1 MLSTLLAPTH
11 TVEMPCGGR
20 KNCGKCKISAKGS
33 LSPISDTER
42 RFLSEEE
49 LSSGIRLACCT
60 TAIGDC
66 VISSATVAKNAINTD
81 GELPDM
87 VLRPAFNKYG
97 IAIDIGTTTLAA
109 RLYTV
114 NGALL
119 STDSE
124 LNPQKGFGADVISRI
139 EAALDGK
146 ATELATVIRDGLN
159 GIIANLA
166 KKADIDSKEIDGAVI
181 TGNTV
186 MLHLLTETST
196 EPLSHAP
203 FNAERLF
210 GETVTAEELS
220 LSSLAPQ
227 TPIYLP
233 RCAEAFVGAD
243 ITTALLA
250 SGISGR
256 TEPSIL
262 VDIGTNGEMALVKD
276 GEILLCSTAAGPA
289 FEGAGLSMG
298 MNGKTKILTSM
309 AIFGTVGIFVRFIP
323 MASAGIAFCRGV
335 LGCIFLLALMAL
347 TGKKPNLEDMKRNG
361 WILAISGA
369 AIGINWILLFES
381 YRYTTVAIATICY
394 YLAPAFVTLASPLVG
409 EKLTVKKLV
418 CIGVALL
425 GMVFVSGVLQGNQE
439 SSFLGIV
446 LGVGAAVFYASVI
459 LLNKKLSP
467 IGAYDKTLCQLGAA
481 SVVVAP
487 YILLTGGIYF
497 GDMAPVSWIMLAVLG
512 VVHTGFAYAL
522 YFGAIRDVNAQTAAI
537 LSYLDPVL
545 SILLSA
551 LILRE
556 RLDIFSLIG
565 AMLILGS
572 ALYSELPTGKK

>member
-1 MLSTLLAPTH
+1 
-11 TVEMPCGGR
+11 
-20 KNCGKCKISAKGS
+20 
-33 LSPISDTER
+33 
-42 RFLSEEE
+42 
-49 LSSGIRLACCT
+49 
-60 TAIGDC
+60 
-66 VISSATVAKNAINTD
+66 
-81 GELPDM
+81 
-87 VLRPAFNKYG
+87 
-97 IAIDIGTTTLAA
+97 
-109 RLYTV
+109 
-114 NGALL
+114 
-119 STDSE
+119 
-124 LNPQKGFGADVISRI
+124 
-139 EAALDGK
+139 
-146 ATELATVIRDGLN
+146 
-159 GIIANLA
+159 
-166 KKADIDSKEIDGAVI
+166 
-181 TGNTV
+181 
-186 MLHLLTETST
+186 
-196 EPLSHAP
+196 
-203 FNAERLF
+203 
-210 GETVTAEELS
+210 
-220 LSSLAPQ
+220 
-227 TPIYLP
+227 
-233 RCAEAFVGAD
+233 
-243 ITTALLA
+243 
-250 SGISGR
+250 
-256 TEPSIL
+256 
-262 VDIGTNGEMALVKD
+262 
-276 GEILLCSTAAGPA
+276 
-289 FEGAGLSMG
+289 
-298 MNGKTKILTSM
+298 MNGKVKILTSM

-361 WILAISGA
+361 WVLAISGA

-418 CIGVALL
+418 CIGVALV

-439 SSFLGIV
+439 SSFLGVV

>member
-1 MLSTLLAPTH
+1 MGC
-11 TVEMPCGGR
+11 PCG
-20 KNCGKCKISAKGS
+20 
-33 LSPISDTER
+33 
-42 RFLSEEE
+42 
-49 LSSGIRLACCT
+49 
-60 TAIGDC
+60 
-66 VISSATVAKNAINTD
+66 
-81 GELPDM
+81 
-87 VLRPAFNKYG
+87 
-97 IAIDIGTTTLAA
+97 
-109 RLYTV
+109 
-114 NGALL
+114 
-119 STDSE
+119 
-124 LNPQKGFGADVISRI
+124 FG
-139 EAALDGK
+139 
-146 ATELATVIRDGLN
+146 GL
-159 GIIANLA
+159 
-166 KKADIDSKEIDGAVI
+166 
-181 TGNTV
+181 
-186 MLHLLTETST
+186 
-196 EPLSHAP
+196 
-203 FNAERLF
+203 
-210 GETVTAEELS
+210 
-220 LSSLAPQ
+220 
-227 TPIYLP
+227 
-233 RCAEAFVGAD
+233 C
-243 ITTALLA
+243 
-250 SGISGR
+250 
-256 TEPSIL
+256 
-262 VDIGTNGEMALVKD
+262 
-276 GEILLCSTAAGPA
+276 
-289 FEGAGLSMG
+289 
-298 MNGKTKILTSM
+298 MNGKLKILTSM

-361 WILAISGA
+361 WVLAISGA

-418 CIGVALL
+418 CIGVALV

-439 SSFLGIV
+439 SSFLGVV

>member
-1 MLSTLLAPTH
+1 
-11 TVEMPCGGR
+11 
-20 KNCGKCKISAKGS
+20 
-33 LSPISDTER
+33 
-42 RFLSEEE
+42 
-49 LSSGIRLACCT
+49 
-60 TAIGDC
+60 
-66 VISSATVAKNAINTD
+66 
-81 GELPDM
+81 
-87 VLRPAFNKYG
+87 
-97 IAIDIGTTTLAA
+97 
-109 RLYTV
+109 
-114 NGALL
+114 
-119 STDSE
+119 
-124 LNPQKGFGADVISRI
+124 
-139 EAALDGK
+139 
-146 ATELATVIRDGLN
+146 
-159 GIIANLA
+159 
-166 KKADIDSKEIDGAVI
+166 
-181 TGNTV
+181 
-186 MLHLLTETST
+186 
-196 EPLSHAP
+196 
-203 FNAERLF
+203 
-210 GETVTAEELS
+210 
-220 LSSLAPQ
+220 
-227 TPIYLP
+227 
-233 RCAEAFVGAD
+233 
-243 ITTALLA
+243 
-250 SGISGR
+250 
-256 TEPSIL
+256 
-262 VDIGTNGEMALVKD
+262 
-276 GEILLCSTAAGPA
+276 
-289 FEGAGLSMG
+289 
-298 MNGKTKILTSM
+298 MNGKVKILTSM

-418 CIGVALL
+418 CIGVALV

-439 SSFLGIV
+439 SSFLGVV

>member
-1 MLSTLLAPTH
+1 
-11 TVEMPCGGR
+11 
-20 KNCGKCKISAKGS
+20 
-33 LSPISDTER
+33 
-42 RFLSEEE
+42 
-49 LSSGIRLACCT
+49 
-60 TAIGDC
+60 
-66 VISSATVAKNAINTD
+66 
-81 GELPDM
+81 
-87 VLRPAFNKYG
+87 
-97 IAIDIGTTTLAA
+97 
-109 RLYTV
+109 
-114 NGALL
+114 
-119 STDSE
+119 
-124 LNPQKGFGADVISRI
+124 
-139 EAALDGK
+139 
-146 ATELATVIRDGLN
+146 
-159 GIIANLA
+159 
-166 KKADIDSKEIDGAVI
+166 
-181 TGNTV
+181 
-186 MLHLLTETST
+186 
-196 EPLSHAP
+196 
-203 FNAERLF
+203 
-210 GETVTAEELS
+210 
-220 LSSLAPQ
+220 
-227 TPIYLP
+227 
-233 RCAEAFVGAD
+233 
-243 ITTALLA
+243 
-250 SGISGR
+250 
-256 TEPSIL
+256 
-262 VDIGTNGEMALVKD
+262 
-276 GEILLCSTAAGPA
+276 
-289 FEGAGLSMG
+289 
-298 MNGKTKILTSM
+298 MNGKVKILTSM

-439 SSFLGIV
+439 SSFLGVV

-572 ALYSELPTGKK
+572 ALYSELPTGQK

>member
-1 MLSTLLAPTH
+1 
-11 TVEMPCGGR
+11 
-20 KNCGKCKISAKGS
+20 
-33 LSPISDTER
+33 
-42 RFLSEEE
+42 
-49 LSSGIRLACCT
+49 
-60 TAIGDC
+60 
-66 VISSATVAKNAINTD
+66 
-81 GELPDM
+81 
-87 VLRPAFNKYG
+87 
-97 IAIDIGTTTLAA
+97 
-109 RLYTV
+109 
-114 NGALL
+114 
-119 STDSE
+119 
-124 LNPQKGFGADVISRI
+124 
-139 EAALDGK
+139 
-146 ATELATVIRDGLN
+146 
-159 GIIANLA
+159 
-166 KKADIDSKEIDGAVI
+166 
-181 TGNTV
+181 
-186 MLHLLTETST
+186 
-196 EPLSHAP
+196 
-203 FNAERLF
+203 
-210 GETVTAEELS
+210 
-220 LSSLAPQ
+220 
-227 TPIYLP
+227 
-233 RCAEAFVGAD
+233 
-243 ITTALLA
+243 
-250 SGISGR
+250 
-256 TEPSIL
+256 
-262 VDIGTNGEMALVKD
+262 
-276 GEILLCSTAAGPA
+276 
-289 FEGAGLSMG
+289 
-298 MNGKTKILTSM
+298 MNGKMKILTSM

-361 WILAISGA
+361 WVLALSGA

-439 SSFLGIV
+439 SSFLGVV

-497 GDMAPVSWIMLAVLG
+497 GDMAPVGWIMLAVLG

>member
-1 MLSTLLAPTH
+1 
-11 TVEMPCGGR
+11 
-20 KNCGKCKISAKGS
+20 
-33 LSPISDTER
+33 
-42 RFLSEEE
+42 
-49 LSSGIRLACCT
+49 
-60 TAIGDC
+60 
-66 VISSATVAKNAINTD
+66 
-81 GELPDM
+81 
-87 VLRPAFNKYG
+87 
-97 IAIDIGTTTLAA
+97 
-109 RLYTV
+109 
-114 NGALL
+114 
-119 STDSE
+119 
-124 LNPQKGFGADVISRI
+124 
-139 EAALDGK
+139 
-146 ATELATVIRDGLN
+146 
-159 GIIANLA
+159 
-166 KKADIDSKEIDGAVI
+166 
-181 TGNTV
+181 
-186 MLHLLTETST
+186 
-196 EPLSHAP
+196 
-203 FNAERLF
+203 
-210 GETVTAEELS
+210 
-220 LSSLAPQ
+220 
-227 TPIYLP
+227 
-233 RCAEAFVGAD
+233 
-243 ITTALLA
+243 
-250 SGISGR
+250 
-256 TEPSIL
+256 
-262 VDIGTNGEMALVKD
+262 
-276 GEILLCSTAAGPA
+276 
-289 FEGAGLSMG
+289 
-298 MNGKTKILTSM
+298 MNGKVKILTSM

-418 CIGVALL
+418 CIGVALV

-439 SSFLGIV
+439 SSFLGVV

-556 RLDIFSLIG
+556 RLDVFSAAG
-565 AMLILGS
+565 AVLILGS
-572 ALYSELPTGKK
+572 AMYSEFPSRKSKG

>member
-1 MLSTLLAPTH
+1 
-11 TVEMPCGGR
+11 
-20 KNCGKCKISAKGS
+20 
-33 LSPISDTER
+33 
-42 RFLSEEE
+42 
-49 LSSGIRLACCT
+49 
-60 TAIGDC
+60 
-66 VISSATVAKNAINTD
+66 
-81 GELPDM
+81 
-87 VLRPAFNKYG
+87 
-97 IAIDIGTTTLAA
+97 
-109 RLYTV
+109 
-114 NGALL
+114 
-119 STDSE
+119 
-124 LNPQKGFGADVISRI
+124 
-139 EAALDGK
+139 
-146 ATELATVIRDGLN
+146 
-159 GIIANLA
+159 
-166 KKADIDSKEIDGAVI
+166 
-181 TGNTV
+181 
-186 MLHLLTETST
+186 
-196 EPLSHAP
+196 
-203 FNAERLF
+203 
-210 GETVTAEELS
+210 
-220 LSSLAPQ
+220 
-227 TPIYLP
+227 
-233 RCAEAFVGAD
+233 
-243 ITTALLA
+243 
-250 SGISGR
+250 
-256 TEPSIL
+256 
-262 VDIGTNGEMALVKD
+262 
-276 GEILLCSTAAGPA
+276 
-289 FEGAGLSMG
+289 

-361 WILAISGA
+361 WILVISGA

-409 EKLTVKKLV
+409 EKLTVKKLF
-418 CIGVALL
+418 CIGVALV

-439 SSFLGIV
+439 SSFLGVV

-565 AMLILGS
+565 ALLILGS

>member
-1 MLSTLLAPTH
+1 
-11 TVEMPCGGR
+11 
-20 KNCGKCKISAKGS
+20 
-33 LSPISDTER
+33 
-42 RFLSEEE
+42 
-49 LSSGIRLACCT
+49 
-60 TAIGDC
+60 
-66 VISSATVAKNAINTD
+66 
-81 GELPDM
+81 
-87 VLRPAFNKYG
+87 
-97 IAIDIGTTTLAA
+97 
-109 RLYTV
+109 
-114 NGALL
+114 
-119 STDSE
+119 
-124 LNPQKGFGADVISRI
+124 
-139 EAALDGK
+139 
-146 ATELATVIRDGLN
+146 
-159 GIIANLA
+159 
-166 KKADIDSKEIDGAVI
+166 
-181 TGNTV
+181 
-186 MLHLLTETST
+186 
-196 EPLSHAP
+196 
-203 FNAERLF
+203 
-210 GETVTAEELS
+210 
-220 LSSLAPQ
+220 
-227 TPIYLP
+227 
-233 RCAEAFVGAD
+233 
-243 ITTALLA
+243 
-250 SGISGR
+250 
-256 TEPSIL
+256 
-262 VDIGTNGEMALVKD
+262 
-276 GEILLCSTAAGPA
+276 
-289 FEGAGLSMG
+289 
-298 MNGKTKILTSM
+298 MNGKMKILTSM

-361 WILAISGA
+361 WVLAISGA

-418 CIGVALL
+418 CIGVALV

>member
-1 MLSTLLAPTH
+1 
-11 TVEMPCGGR
+11 
-20 KNCGKCKISAKGS
+20 
-33 LSPISDTER
+33 
-42 RFLSEEE
+42 
-49 LSSGIRLACCT
+49 
-60 TAIGDC
+60 
-66 VISSATVAKNAINTD
+66 
-81 GELPDM
+81 
-87 VLRPAFNKYG
+87 
-97 IAIDIGTTTLAA
+97 
-109 RLYTV
+109 
-114 NGALL
+114 
-119 STDSE
+119 
-124 LNPQKGFGADVISRI
+124 
-139 EAALDGK
+139 
-146 ATELATVIRDGLN
+146 
-159 GIIANLA
+159 
-166 KKADIDSKEIDGAVI
+166 
-181 TGNTV
+181 
-186 MLHLLTETST
+186 
-196 EPLSHAP
+196 
-203 FNAERLF
+203 
-210 GETVTAEELS
+210 
-220 LSSLAPQ
+220 
-227 TPIYLP
+227 
-233 RCAEAFVGAD
+233 
-243 ITTALLA
+243 
-250 SGISGR
+250 
-256 TEPSIL
+256 
-262 VDIGTNGEMALVKD
+262 
-276 GEILLCSTAAGPA
+276 
-289 FEGAGLSMG
+289 
-298 MNGKTKILTSM
+298 MNGKVKILTSM

-418 CIGVALL
+418 CIGVALV

>member
-1 MLSTLLAPTH
+1 
-11 TVEMPCGGR
+11 
-20 KNCGKCKISAKGS
+20 
-33 LSPISDTER
+33 
-42 RFLSEEE
+42 
-49 LSSGIRLACCT
+49 
-60 TAIGDC
+60 
-66 VISSATVAKNAINTD
+66 
-81 GELPDM
+81 
-87 VLRPAFNKYG
+87 
-97 IAIDIGTTTLAA
+97 
-109 RLYTV
+109 
-114 NGALL
+114 
-119 STDSE
+119 
-124 LNPQKGFGADVISRI
+124 
-139 EAALDGK
+139 
-146 ATELATVIRDGLN
+146 
-159 GIIANLA
+159 
-166 KKADIDSKEIDGAVI
+166 
-181 TGNTV
+181 
-186 MLHLLTETST
+186 
-196 EPLSHAP
+196 
-203 FNAERLF
+203 
-210 GETVTAEELS
+210 
-220 LSSLAPQ
+220 
-227 TPIYLP
+227 
-233 RCAEAFVGAD
+233 
-243 ITTALLA
+243 
-250 SGISGR
+250 
-256 TEPSIL
+256 
-262 VDIGTNGEMALVKD
+262 
-276 GEILLCSTAAGPA
+276 
-289 FEGAGLSMG
+289 
-298 MNGKTKILTSM
+298 MNGKVKILTSM

-323 MASAGIAFCRGV
+323 MVSAGIAFCRGV
-335 LGCIFLLALMAL
+335 LGCIFLLVLMAL

-361 WILAISGA
+361 WIRAISGA

-565 AMLILGS
+565 ALLILGS

>member
-1 MLSTLLAPTH
+1 
-11 TVEMPCGGR
+11 
-20 KNCGKCKISAKGS
+20 
-33 LSPISDTER
+33 
-42 RFLSEEE
+42 
-49 LSSGIRLACCT
+49 
-60 TAIGDC
+60 
-66 VISSATVAKNAINTD
+66 
-81 GELPDM
+81 
-87 VLRPAFNKYG
+87 
-97 IAIDIGTTTLAA
+97 
-109 RLYTV
+109 
-114 NGALL
+114 
-119 STDSE
+119 
-124 LNPQKGFGADVISRI
+124 
-139 EAALDGK
+139 
-146 ATELATVIRDGLN
+146 
-159 GIIANLA
+159 
-166 KKADIDSKEIDGAVI
+166 
-181 TGNTV
+181 
-186 MLHLLTETST
+186 
-196 EPLSHAP
+196 
-203 FNAERLF
+203 
-210 GETVTAEELS
+210 
-220 LSSLAPQ
+220 
-227 TPIYLP
+227 
-233 RCAEAFVGAD
+233 
-243 ITTALLA
+243 
-250 SGISGR
+250 
-256 TEPSIL
+256 
-262 VDIGTNGEMALVKD
+262 
-276 GEILLCSTAAGPA
+276 
-289 FEGAGLSMG
+289 
-298 MNGKTKILTSM
+298 MNGKVKILTSM
-309 AIFGTVGIFVRFIP
+309 AIFGSVGIFVRFIP

-361 WILAISGA
+361 VILAISGA

-418 CIGVALL
+418 CIGVALV